1 MKMEKM
7 MLKTLVLYHANCT
20 DGAASM
26 WAAWKH
32 FADDVKYIAVG
43 HQSKKQDNILKRCRN
58 ADRIFMCDVMLE
70 IEDIEMILEAG
81 TEVNILDH
89 HSSNIE
95 QLHASTLLTDYP
107 GLLKDFT
114 DLERSG
120 AGITWDHFHG
130 GSRPAIID
138 YIEAFDL
145 WHWKLP
151 DSASIHTYLGQF
163 NWKNQQEIIDRF
175 NEFEKMS
182 PGHLAAKGAPLL
194 EYKNDLI
201 DRNMKQ
207 VGRAKVS
214 VVLPTEFSR
223 IVTTY
228 TVPILNANQFISE
241 TGHLMAQGE
250 SFAIIWQL
258 MKNGTVRLSLR
269 SDDEGADVSLISQHL
284 GVGGGGH
291 VRSSGTRFDSI
302 NNMLEVIEFVDA

>member
-1 MKMEKM
+1 MERT
-7 MLKTLVLYHANCT
+7 MLKTLILYHANCT
-20 DGAASM
+20 DGAGAM

-32 FADDVKYIAVG
+32 FADDAKYIAVG

-58 ADRIFMCDVMLE
+58 ADRIFMCDMMLE
-70 IEDIEMILEAG
+70 LEDIKNILDNK

-89 HSSNIE
+89 HISNIE
-95 QLHASTLLTDYP
+95 KLHASSLLVDYP

-138 YIEAFDL
+138 YIEDFDL
-145 WHWKLP
+145 WNWRMP
-151 DSASIHTYLGQF
+151 NGASIHTYLGQF
-163 NWKNQQEIIDRF
+163 NWKSQQLIIDRF
-175 NEFEKMS
+175 NAFEKMS
-182 PGHLAAKGAPLL
+182 PGHLAAKGAPLV
-194 EYKNDLI
+194 EFKNHLI
-201 DRNMKQ
+201 SRNLKQ

-228 TVPILNANQFISE
+228 NVPILNTNQFISE
-241 TGHLMAQGE
+241 TGNLMAEKE
-250 SFAIIWQL
+250 SFAIVWQV

-269 SDDEGADVSLISQHL
+269 SDDEGADVRHIAQHL

-291 VRSSGTRFDSI
+291 THSSGTHFDSFDD
-302 NNMLEVIEFVDA
+302 MLGAIEFIDG

>member
-1 MKMEKM
+1 MEKI

-20 DGAASM
+20 DGAGAM
-26 WAAWKH
+26 WAAWKY
-32 FADDVKYIAVG
+32 FADDAKYIAVG
-43 HQSKKQDNILKRCRN
+43 HESKKQDSVLKRCRN
-58 ADRIFMCDVMLE
+58 ADRIFMCDMMLE
-70 IEDIEMILEAG
+70 LVDIKMILDAG

-89 HSSNIE
+89 HHSNIE
-95 QLHASTLLTDYP
+95 QLHASTLLADYP

-138 YIEAFDL
+138 YIEDFDL
-145 WHWKLP
+145 WNWRLP
-151 DSASIHTYLGQF
+151 DGASIYTYLGQF
-163 NWKNQQEIIDRF
+163 NWKNREQIIDRF
-175 NEFEKMS
+175 NEFEKMT
-182 PGHLAAKGAPLL
+182 PGHLAAKGTPLL
-194 EYKNDLI
+194 EFKNDLI
-201 DRNMKQ
+201 DRSMKQ

-223 IVTTY
+223 MLTTY
-228 TVPILNANQFISE
+228 NVPILNSNHFISE
-241 TGHLMAQGE
+241 IGNIMAQGE
-250 SFAIIWQL
+250 SFAIVWQV

-269 SDDEGADVSLISQHL
+269 SDDEGDDVSLIARHL

>member
-1 MKMEKM
+1 

-20 DGAASM
+20 DGAGAM

-32 FADDVKYIAVG
+32 FADDAKYIAVG

-58 ADRIFMCDVMLE
+58 ADRIFMCDMMLE
-70 IEDIEMILEAG
+70 LVDIKMILDAG

-89 HSSNIE
+89 HHSNIE
-95 QLHASTLLTDYP
+95 QLHASTLLADYP

-138 YIEAFDL
+138 YIEDFDL
-145 WHWKLP
+145 WHWRMP
-151 DSASIHTYLGQF
+151 DGASIHTYLSQF
-163 NWKNQQEIIDRF
+163 NWRSKQLIIDRF
-175 NEFEKMS
+175 NAFEKMT
-182 PGHLAAKGAPLL
+182 PGHMAAKGAPLYEFKMHL
-194 EYKNDLI
+194 MS
-201 DRNMKQ
+201 RNLKQ

-223 IVTTY
+223 MVTTY
-228 TVPILNANQFISE
+228 IVPILNANQFISE
-241 TGHLMAQGE
+241 TGNLMAQGE
-250 SFAIIWQL
+250 SFAIIWQV

-269 SDDEGADVSLISQHL
+269 SDDDGADVSLITRHL
-284 GVGGGGH
+284 GDGGGGLM
-291 VRSSGTRFDSI
+291 RASGTRFDSV
-302 NNMLEVIEFVDA
+302 NDMLEAIEFIDE